1 MVDIHS
7 HILPYLDDGAQNME
21 EAITMAEMAAGSGI
35 NHMVT
40 SCHGNYFPYTLEE
53 YWEQFEKFQTILK
66 QRQIPLKLHS
76 GMEIFVDRD
85 VTPLLE
91 RKELLTLNG
100 TNYVLVE
107 VPFEDSIG
115 NVQKNIEKVSKKG
128 YNTVLAHPERYH
140 FIQKDP
146 EFAYYLEETGCI
158 LQLNQGSLTGDFGA
172 GVRNLA
178 LQLLRDG
185 VVSVIATDA
194 HDARYRTP
202 STRRL
207 LEFLRKNYSEAQVHL
222 WLSENPSRILK
233 GYPVIRAYT
242 DGEEK
247 EYDEES

>member
-7 HILPYLDDGAQNME
+7 HILPNLDDGANSME
-21 EAITMAEMAAGSGI
+21 EAIAMAELATDCGI

-76 GMEIFVDRD
+76 GMEIFVDQD

-91 RKELLTLNG
+91 RKKLLTLNG
-100 TNYVLVE
+100 TNYVLLE
-107 VPFEDSIG
+107 VPFEDSIA

-128 YNTVLAHPERYH
+128 YNIVLAHPERYQ

-146 EFAYYLEETGCI
+146 EFAYYLEETGCV
-158 LQLNQGSLTGDFGA
+158 LQINQGSLTGDFGSR
-172 GVRNLA
+172 VRNVA

-185 VVSVIATDA
+185 IVGVIATDA
-194 HDARYRTP
+194 HDSEYRSP
-202 STRRL
+202 SIHKL
-207 LEFLRKNYSEAQVHL
+207 LAFLKRNHSEDQIHL

-233 GYPVIRAYT
+233 GYPVIRACA
-242 DGEEK
+242 DREEK
-247 EYDEES
+247 EYDEEG